1 MYIGGGGIFSNKIFI
16 NNYVIEKRLRVD
28 CPKYGSIVEME
39 TKIVD
44 HIKTNLTF
52 KLNSFVV
59 NEIAPFKVIL
69 ALLGSWVASDFIQY

>member
-1 MYIGGGGIFSNKIFI
+1 MA
-16 NNYVIEKRLRVD
+16 
-28 CPKYGSIVEME
+28 

-44 HIKTNLTF
+44 HIKTNL

-69 ALLGSWVASDFIQY
+69 AQLGSWVASDFIQY

>member
-1 MYIGGGGIFSNKIFI
+1 MA
-16 NNYVIEKRLRVD
+16 
-28 CPKYGSIVEME
+28 

-69 ALLGSWVASDFIQY
+69 AQLGSWVASDFIQY